1 MAKRLVS
8 RRNFLRNMSCAA
20 VGTTTLMNTLTNLK
34 FINSAA
40 ALNGFTDYKAMV
52 VLLMGGGND
61 AYNMLIPYDD
71 VSHAEYSV
79 TRSNLALPKIDLDDD
94 ASKNLRSLKL
104 YRCCGKRICCSSCNV

>member
-40 ALNGFTDYKAMV
+40 ALNGFTDYKSMV
-52 VLLMGGGND
+52 VW
-61 AYNMLIPYDD
+61 
-71 VSHAEYSV
+71 
-79 TRSNLALPKIDLDDD
+79 TRF
-94 ASKNLRSLKL
+94 
-104 YRCCGKRICCSSCNV
+104 YG